1 MAHLSVHFAQDEE
14 EQPLYCSPARIVF
27 KPGQLSVQK
36 ASYVKRVIVRC
47 IRHLPVPYIIEIP
60 KGGNGR
66 FEVGPA
72 GRPDP
77 DDWKM
82 GIIDSGMEELL
93 SA

>member
-60 KGGNGR
+60 K
-66 FEVGPA
+66 EAIVGSKLVLPA
-72 GRPDP
+72 
-77 DDWKM
+77 
-82 GIIDSGMEELL
+82 ELTQMTGKWV
-93 SA
+93 